1 MIIAC
6 PACATRYVVPDSA
19 IGVEGRTVRCA
30 KCRHSW
36 FQDGPDVAVP
46 PPAIAAPAP
55 TQNPPPAPVV
65 EQVASQPVQAEDT
78 VPDRQ
83 PDARPGFS
91 AFAQEA
97 PEPDPVFRPAPVA
110 PPVIPPST
118 EEEEM
123 APPLAEPIGG
133 EQAVPP
139 PPVVDD
145 AELPSQFDR
154 EPPFKPRRNVLRLW
168 TYAAAIFAAFAVGAT
183 VAVSYWGLPDW
194 VPIRQPLFG
203 LAQDDL
209 VLDFPADRQDRRQL
223 PNGTEYFGASGT
235 VTNVGKQARNLPPIL
250 IVLRDNKDRIVY
262 DWEIAPPKRTLAP
275 GETVSIDEALLD
287 VPKAAK
293 VADIGWKPN

>member
-36 FQDGPDVAVP
+36 FQDGPDMAVP
-46 PPAIAAPAP
+46 PPADNVETAPVPAPAP
-55 TQNPPPAPVV
+55 
-65 EQVASQPVQAEDT
+65 QPVPAADA
-78 VPDRQ
+78 VPDRE
-83 PDARPGFS
+83 PDARPGFA
-91 AFAQEA
+91 AFAQESP
-97 PEPDPVFRPAPVA
+97 PEQPVARPAPVEA
-110 PPVIPPST
+110 PTTPSRVDHDA
-118 EEEEM
+118 
-123 APPLAEPIGG
+123 APPLADPIGG
-133 EQAVPP
+133 EQAVPLP
-139 PPVVDD
+139 PAADD